1 MGPERLQGERGREG
15 TEGLFDE
22 EFAALES
29 RTAVGGKGRRSAD
42 ECAQCD
48 DVDLLHMISVYR
60 FSLQRAEKC
69 E

>member
-22 EFAALES
+22 EFAAG
-29 RTAVGGKGRRSAD
+29 GGKGRRSAD